1 MFDFLEDGKEFLGE
15 VVDGATDLL
24 GSGLRTVGLD
34 KIAATV
40 EDFGDDVANSL
51 GAMPDELE
59 LERTN
64 NPRELVLGDPAGIRE
79 LAGKFT
85 DFAGNFTS
93 AGEGLR
99 GISAGDWTGDGAQG
113 FGDAIGS
120 QVPKWFA
127 AAEAASKAAAAL
139 TSWAGVVE
147 FAQQKAAD
155 AVRVW
160 EEGKRKQA
168 EWDEKRKQY
177 NAELDDYQNDR
188 RDTPPVHPGPD
199 PWPGYRDEARRILK
213 TGRDHRNSAAP
224 GTKAELSGAA
234 NLAPPM
240 PSAFEQAQMSAKDI
254 GTAGFTAF
262 NHFEAGLIGSVTEVV
277 KALNMLNPTSIYNV
291 TNPHQYARNTA
302 GMAAGL
308 VHQVAHPDE
317 FVRGFIGSGWSG
329 DPSQA
334 LGNLTGNIL
343 MTVAPGPKGTA
354 ALTAGLKTTRHLPT
368 PDSPTPRIGSA
379 SHDAGPS
386 QIAPQP
392 STPGITPASHSAT
405 PSSDLLGSDRPD
417 LPITH
422 DGPPVPQVD
431 GSTTS
436 AQPDVP
442 SPSPSPSPSSLP
454 DQGIPAGGAVDSS
467 PTPTPDA
474 PPARPDAP
482 PTSPDQPVGGAFD
495 SSPPVGTHTDGP
507 APTSTPEPTT
517 PRGDGPDPTTS
528 DPVDGTPNSRPLG
541 DDDPPGPDRGETTTP
556 TGLGAADTSSPSTTH
571 TPIDQDG
578 APSVDRHDPSS
589 TTPDGDAA
597 QPNPVRTDDTDA
609 TDRDGAPVTGT
620 PEPTPFKSDGDGPGH
635 GPARTDEPTGQ
646 HAPKAADDRPGT
658 AAHPSRT
665 DSDAPSPGA
674 RPTPVAPHVD
684 APTAGPHPGV
694 DTPTRS
700 PSDDS
705 PATPVAPVSGP
716 HTAPTPHSTPDAGQ
730 SKPANA
736 PVNPASPNRS
746 DAPAAPPRT
755 PDSAPDRTPPTRA
768 TPETVPPRDGARPA
782 PSNLHH
788 APEPAVRHTPDRDPG
803 HPATRITPEERPI
816 PAALFP
822 DRPAAPH
829 RSPAANPRPT
839 TPDPDSSPR
848 HPDQP
853 NGPHSDTPEIDH
865 DTREPHDPANP
876 GRPDDHAPDRA
887 DTSEGNETPT
897 QCRSNGEPVNVASGE
912 YFLPLTDVEL
922 AGVLPLRLTHR
933 HRSRYQ
939 WGRWMGPTTP
949 STFDARAIV
958 GDDLVTIVDADG
970 TMTNFPKPEGDS
982 VSRSVNATDWE
993 LRTTPTGGYQ
1003 VTHVRDRLSW
1013 FFVPIPELTGID
1025 VRAGSIAVSA
1035 MTDRHQNR
1043 IEFIFDERG
1052 RPTAVEHSAGYRID
1066 VQCDG
1071 ARILGYRLTAGLD
1084 GLPVDQQLCT
1094 FDYHEGNLAASTNAV
1109 GGTTYFGYDDA
1120 ARMTWWRDSL
1130 DMEYWNA
1137 YDDLGRVTIQSGMNG
1152 VWSGRFEYHLRPD
1165 GNGSYTTYRD
1175 AVGATTVYGIDTDG
1189 RVRQESDPGG
1199 RITATDY
1206 NANRQ
1211 PLSITSP
1218 GGARTVLRYNAFGD
1232 VEQVTA
1238 PDGKVTDVVYAGPG
1252 RPERIVEPGG
1262 ITTRIGYDENGSP
1275 ISVVDNSG
1283 AVTSYTYDEHG
1294 ALTSRTDPDGVVVRY
1309 RNNAAGL
1316 PVTIS
1321 DTLGNTT
1328 RISYDGF
1335 GRPTEV
1341 VDAEGARTVVTYD
1354 AMGNRTSVTAPDGG
1368 QSRWEYDGEGN
1379 CVAYTDPVGAV
1390 TRWEYGHYDLPVARI
1405 DADGSRTEFSYDATR
1420 RLIAVT
1426 NPDDLVWT
1434 YTYNADGTLAS
1445 ETDFNNATTTYTYD
1459 GEGRL
1464 ASRTNATG
1472 QAVFFTYDAAGR
1484 LISDRTA
1491 DPNNADLDGETTEYS
1506 FDAAGRLDAATGAFG
1521 RWHTNYTAAGLPQ
1534 LTGVHDGQRD
1544 WIIESAWTGAG
1555 RLASLTSPTGVST
1568 RYGYDPRGVL
1578 DFLSSAGRSCD
1589 ITTSAT
1595 GREQRRRF
1603 EGAAIDST
1611 WDPVGRLTGRSVIA
1625 VAERPAAL
1633 NLGLGAASVGERRPD
1648 RTVAAAEYSYRSDGI
1663 LAASTSTL
1671 GAGRTD
1677 YRVDVLGRV
1686 VEATSPAG
1694 SEQFSYDATGN
1705 ITDYASTGVIS
1716 SSPEV
1721 HGDARFPFPE
1731 VRGAIDPLLPEV
1743 RGASRASKGSKGR
1756 RRYSGTL
1763 LVDDGRT
1770 SYRYDAAGRVI
1781 SMSRRRLSRKP
1792 DVWQYVWDAHDHL
1805 RSVTTPDGTSW
1816 TYTYDHAGRRLS
1828 KTNQSTGE
1836 TTRFHWHGEH
1846 LVEQTDLAP
1855 DDGQLLRA
1863 TTWTYSPSA
1872 YAPLAQTTTSE
1883 PISLT
1888 EVDSS
1893 EGDDQDRDLSL
1904 NLGGNLPTTPTST
1917 RRWTQSEIDREF
1929 FAVITD
1935 QIAAPTALVEPNT
1948 GEVAGRSIRT
1958 VYGETAWTGV
1968 STPWSYPGQYL
1979 DPETGLHYNRHRY
1992 YHPDTGRY
2000 LSPDP
2005 LGLAPAPNP
2014 HTYAGNPSV
2023 WADPLGLSPT
2033 AACGQPEIPTRSL
2046 SDFDAEERR
2055 QIEKTLSEIGRYPV
2069 DHPNPANPKKLRE
2082 GWGRQYQNREG
2093 RLPGARGPL
2102 SPYLEYRVL
2111 QGPGEK
2117 APGPRRIV
2125 LDEVT
2130 YDVYYTNSHYGDW
2143 VVNGAMPDG
2152 VMFWKL
2158 Q

>member
-64 NPRELVLGDPAGIRE
+64 NPKELVLGDPAGIRE

-147 FAQQKAAD
+147 FAQQKAAE

-168 EWDEKRKQY
+168 EWDEKRRQY
-177 NAELDDYQNDR
+177 NSELDDYQNNR

-199 PWPGYRDEARRILK
+199 PWPGYREEARRILK
-213 TGRDHRNSAAP
+213 IGRDHRNSAAP

-262 NHFEAGLIGSVTEVV
+262 NHFEAGMIGSVTEVV
-277 KALNMLNPTSIYNV
+277 KALNMLNPTNICNV

-302 GMAAGL
+302 GLVAGL

-368 PDSPTPRIGSA
+368 PDSPTPSSPTPRIDPVSRET
-379 SHDAGPS
+379 GPS
-386 QIAPQP
+386 PIAPQP
-392 STPGITPASHSAT
+392 STPDITPASHSAT
-405 PSSDLLGSDRPD
+405 PSSDLLGSDGPD

-442 SPSPSPSPSSLP
+442 SPSSVP
-454 DQGIPAGGAVDSS
+454 DQGTPAGGAVDSS

-495 SSPPVGTHTDGP
+495 GSPPVGTHTDRP
-507 APTSTPEPTT
+507 APTSTPEQTT
-517 PRGDGPDPTTS
+517 PRGDGPDPTSS

-556 TGLGAADTSSPSTTH
+556 TGLGAADTSSPSTTPH
-571 TPIDQDG
+571 APIDQND
-578 APSVDRHDPSS
+578 APSVDRHDSPSNN
-589 TTPDGDAA
+589 PDGDAA
-597 QPNPVRTDDTDA
+597 QPNPVRTDDTGA

-620 PEPTPFKSDGDGPGH
+620 PEPTPSKSDGDGPGH

-646 HAPKAADDRPGT
+646 HPPKAADDRPGT
-658 AAHPSRT
+658 AAPRT
-665 DSDAPSPGA
+665 DSDAPGSA
-674 RPTPVAPHVD
+674 RPTPVAPHAD
-684 APTAGPHPGV
+684 APATGPHPGV
-694 DTPTRS
+694 DTPSRS
-700 PSDDS
+700 PSNDS
-705 PATPVAPVSGP
+705 PTTPVAPVTGP
-716 HTAPTPHSTPDAGQ
+716 HTGPTPHSTPDAGQ

-736 PVNPASPNRS
+736 PVNPATPNRP

-755 PDSAPDRTPPTRA
+755 PDSTPDRTPPARA
-768 TPETVPPRDGARPA
+768 TPEAVPPRDGARPA

-803 HPATRITPEERPI
+803 TPATTRITPDDRPI

-822 DRPAAPH
+822 DRPAAPD
-829 RSPAANPRPT
+829 RSPTANPRPT

-848 HPDQP
+848 HPGQP
-853 NGPHSDTPEIDH
+853 NGPHSDTPDIDH

-876 GRPDDHAPDRA
+876 GRTDDHAPDRA
-887 DTSEGNETPT
+887 DTSKGNEAPT

-922 AGVLPLRLTHR
+922 PGVLPVHLTHR
-933 HRSRYQ
+933 HRSRYR

-1003 VTHVRDRLSW
+1003 VTHIRDRLSW
-1013 FFVPIPELTGID
+1013 FFVPIPELGGID

-1071 ARILGYRLTAGLD
+1071 ARLLGYRLTAGLD

-1094 FDYHEGNLAASTNAV
+1094 FDYHQGNLAASTNAE
-1109 GGTTYFGYDDA
+1109 GATTYFGYDDA

-1130 DMEYWNA
+1130 GMEYWNA

-1165 GNGSYTTYRD
+1165 GDGSYTTYRD
-1175 AVGATTVYGIDTDG
+1175 AVGATTVYGVDPDG
-1189 RVRQESDPGG
+1189 RVRQESDPAG

-1218 GGARTVLRYNAFGD
+1218 GGARTMLHYNAFGD

-1262 ITTRIGYDENGSP
+1262 ITTRIGYDEDGSP
-1275 ISVVDNSG
+1275 TSVVDNAG
-1283 AVTSYTYDEHG
+1283 AETSYTYDEHG
-1294 ALTSRTDPDGVVVRY
+1294 ALKSHTDPDGVVVRY

-1328 RISYDGF
+1328 RISYDGL

-1341 VDAEGARTVVTYD
+1341 VDAEGAQTVVTYD

-1379 CVAYTDPVGAV
+1379 CIAYTDPVGAV

-1420 RLIAVT
+1420 RLVAVT

-1445 ETDFNNATTTYTYD
+1445 ETDFNNATTSYTYD
-1459 GEGRL
+1459 DEGRL
-1464 ASRTNATG
+1464 ASRTNAAG
-1472 QAVFFTYDAAGR
+1472 QTVFFTYDAAGR
-1484 LISDRTA
+1484 LIGDLTA
-1491 DPNNADLDGETTEYS
+1491 DPVNADLDGETTEYS
-1506 FDAAGRLDAATGAFG
+1506 FDAAGRLDAATGVFG
-1521 RWHTNYTAAGLPQ
+1521 RWHTSYTAAGLPQ
-1534 LTGVHDGQRD
+1534 LTGVHDGRSD

-1578 DFLSSAGRSCD
+1578 GFLSTAGRSCD
-1589 ITTSAT
+1589 ITTSPT

-1633 NLGLGAASVGERRPD
+1633 NLGLGAAGVGERRPD

-1663 LAASTSTL
+1663 LTASTSTL
-1671 GAGRTD
+1671 AAGRTD

-1686 VEATSPAG
+1686 VEAASPAG
-1694 SEQFSYDATGN
+1694 TEQFSYAATGN
-1705 ITDYASTGVIS
+1705 ITDYVSTGVSS

-1721 HGDARFPFPE
+1721 
-1731 VRGAIDPLLPEV
+1731 RGATDPLLPEV
-1743 RGASRASKGSKGR
+1743 RGASRASKGTKGR

-1792 DVWQYVWDAHDHL
+1792 DVWHYAWDAHDHL
-1805 RSVTTPDGTSW
+1805 RSVTTSDGTVW
-1816 TYTYDHAGRRLS
+1816 TYTYDHVGRRLS
-1828 KTNQSTGE
+1828 KTDQSTGE

-1846 LVEQTDLAP
+1846 LVEQTDPMP
-1855 DDGQLLRA
+1855 DDDQWLQA
-1863 TTWTYSPSA
+1863 TTWAYSPAA

-1883 PISLT
+1883 PIGLT
-1888 EVDSS
+1888 DVDSS
-1893 EGDDQDRDLSL
+1893 EGADQDREFSL
-1904 NLGGNLPTTPTST
+1904 NLGNDTAAVPPSA

-1929 FAVITD
+1929 FAIVTD
-1935 QIAAPTALVEPNT
+1935 QIASPTALVDPGS
-1948 GEVAGRSIRT
+1948 GEIAGRSVRT
-1958 VYGETAWTGV
+1958 LYGETAWTGV

-1979 DPETGLHYNRHRY
+1979 DLETGLHYNRHRY

-2014 HTYAGNPSV
+2014 HTYPTNPAITCDPFGLMPCSGDEIVDTYGPLNPGPLLEQTRDSFRGAIYTEKVTTEPMTLYRVGTAGEGPFGKFWTRV
-2023 WADPLGLSPT
+2023 EPLGPIQARIDSALNPLWGNKAT
-2033 AACGQPEIPTRSL
+2033 AVTT
-2046 SDFDAEERR
+2046 
-2055 QIEKTLSEIGRYPV
+2055 IEVPAGVRYF
-2069 DHPNPANPKKLRE
+2069 E
-2082 GWGRQYQNREG
+2082 GF
-2093 RLPGARGPL
+2093 
-2102 SPYLEYRVL
+2102 V
-2111 QGPGEK
+2111 
-2117 APGPRRIV
+2117 APQ
-2125 LDEVT
+2125 
-2130 YDVYYTNSHYGDW
+2130 DVYAGGVLLGGGNQI
-2143 VVNGAMPDG
+2143 VFRPDMRIPSEWLR
-2152 VMFWKL
+2152 VSARPF
-2158 Q
+2158 